1 MKTAI
6 RAFAMSIALAG
17 LLTSTSAAP
26 RNLSANQSAFMAGP
40 GPLSLPAPGCGPGV
54 PTCTQFVGL

>member
-17 LLTSTSAAP
+17 LLTSTTAAS
-26 RNLSANQSAFMAGP
+26 RNLSASQSAFMAGP
-40 GPLSLPAPGCGPGV
+40 GPLSLPAPTCGPGV